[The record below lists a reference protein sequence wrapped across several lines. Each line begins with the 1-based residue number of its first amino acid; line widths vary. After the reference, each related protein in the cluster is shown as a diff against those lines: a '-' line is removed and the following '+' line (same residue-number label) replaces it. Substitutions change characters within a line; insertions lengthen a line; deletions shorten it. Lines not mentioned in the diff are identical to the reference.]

1 MVEEPVDIM
10 PDSSWQKTGKRKF
23 LPVLKPACSKA
34 TVELC
39 HDIDV
44 CSFYISGPIFFFFN
58 LGYWITYLNYEA
70 VVHYIHSS
78 L

>member
-1 MVEEPVDIM
+1 MVEEPDIM
-10 PDSSWQKTGKRKF
+10 AETSWHKTGKRKF

-44 CSFYISGPIFFFFN
+44 CSFYISAPIFFFFN

-70 VVHYIHSS
+70 VVLNTHSS